1 MSHKGNSARTL
12 RNYKTFIFIT
22 RPLFF
27 GEITLIPNFPHK
39 CKVFSDPRKKGPS
52 AGPAPNLGRFADSY
66 SIKSQSMIAHTRTIP
81 AVLCGPM
88 AKTPTSRMNREII
101 RRWSGGIEN
110 QPPSAILPIRSIIAP
125 SLMHAFS
132 IMASPLAAP
141 STYGELVNGSTP
153 GLPPGCRKPSA
164 PPSPSRPG
172 LPRRHRR

>member
-22 RPLFF
+22 RPLFLS
-27 GEITLIPNFPHK
+27 EITLIPNFSHK

-52 AGPAPNLGRFADSY
+52 AGSAPNFGRFADSY

-101 RRWSGGIEN
+101 RRWSGGMVN
-110 QPPSAILPIRSIIAP
+110 QPASTARLSRRSLQPSGRQAHVLWGKMARCRPCRAP
-125 SLMHAFS
+125 CG
-132 IMASPLAAP
+132 AP
-141 STYGELVNGSTP
+141 GRYLRRA
-153 GLPPGCRKPSA
+153 CRFM
-164 PPSPSRPG
+164 RPCG
-172 LPRRHRR
+172 RL